1 MGILPNLPGLPGKE
15 KKKISK
21 ICKRDGQIA
30 DFNQEKITKAILN
43 AFEAAEEG
51 SRKQARK
58 LSDKVVNKLT
68 KKFHERTIPAV
79 EEVQDVVEEV
89 LIEEKVVK
97 AARAYI
103 LYREQHKQI
112 RDYQAFVDSDKVM
125 EGYLGQTDWR
135 VKENANMTFSLQG
148 LNNHVASAVSKHYW
162 LSKIYSPELREAHN
176 GGDLHIH
183 DLYMLAPYC
192 TGWDLKDLLI
202 KGFGGVGGK
211 IQCKPPKHLRSALG
225 QVVNFFYTLQGEIA
239 GAVAFS
245 NFDTY
250 LAPFIRYD
258 NLDASK
264 VKQALQEFLFN
275 MNVPT
280 RVGFQTPFT
289 NVTMDLKV
297 PKIVAEDSVIIGGA
311 PQKEK
316 YKEFQAEMDL
326 LNKVF
331 AEVMM
336 EGDASGRV
344 FTFPIPTY
352 NITKD
357 FKWESEVTD
366 KIFEMTAKYGTP
378 YFSNFINSDMDPDDA
393 RSMCCRLR
401 LDNRELRK
409 RGGGLFGANPLTGSI
424 GVITV
429 NMSRLGYL
437 AKNKKDY
444 FERLEKLMRM
454 GRQSLEV
461 KRKVLDKFTDE
472 GLYPYCRVYL
482 EAVKKRF
489 GTYWKNHFNT
499 IGVNGM
505 NESMINFMGKNLLE
519 AEANAFAGCV
529 LDFMR
534 EKLMDYQNETNDLYN
549 LESTPAEGTS
559 YRFARLDKEKFPEII
574 VANEEAVRTKKAD
587 PFYTNSTHLP
597 VDSTDDIF
605 EALDL
610 QDNLQIKY
618 TGGTVFH
625 GYIGEKLPD
634 PVSTKNLVKKIAEN
648 YHLPYYTITPTFSIC
663 QEHGYLVGEHFHCP
677 HCGAEAEVYSRVVGY
692 LRPIQQW
699 NKGKQAEFETRKEYK
714 TGGGLTVG

>member
-1 MGILPNLPGLPGKE
+1 MGIPLPIPGRE
-15 KKKISK
+15 KKKVTK
-21 ICKRDGQIA
+21 ICKRDGRIV
-30 DFNQEKITKAILN
+30 DFDQEKITEAILK
-43 AFEAAEEG
+43 ALEATDKGDKKRAN
-51 SRKQARK
+51 K
-58 LSDKVVNKLT
+58 LSGKVANKLG

-79 EEVQDVVEEV
+79 EEVQDLVEEV
-89 LIEEKVVK
+89 LVDESLTATV
-97 AARAYI
+97 RAYI

-112 RDYQAFVDSDKVM
+112 REYQAFVDSDKVM
-125 EGYLGQTDWR
+125 EGYLAQTDWL
-135 VKENANMTFSLQG
+135 VKENANMSFSLQG

-162 LSKIYSPELREAHN
+162 LNKIYSPEVRDAHN
-176 GGDLHIH
+176 NGELHIH

-192 TGWDLKDLLI
+192 TGWDLKDLMMQ
-202 KGFGGVGGK
+202 GFGGVSGK
-211 IQCKPPKHLRSALG
+211 IQCKPPKHLRTAMG
-225 QVVNFFYTLQGEIA
+225 QIVNFFYTVQGEIA

-258 NLDASK
+258 NLDYK
-264 VKQALQEFLFN
+264 QVKQSMQEFLFN

-289 NVTMDLKV
+289 NVTLDLKV
-297 PKIVAEDSVIIGGA
+297 PKIIKDDAVIIGGQ
-311 PQKEK
+311 PRSEK
-316 YKEFQAEMDL
+316 YGEFQEEMDL
-326 LNKVF
+326 FNKVF
-331 AEVMM
+331 ADVMM

-352 NITKD
+352 NITKNFD
-357 FKWESEVTD
+357 WESEVTD

-378 YFSNFINSDMDPDDA
+378 YFSNFVNSDMDPDDT

-424 GVITV
+424 GVVTI
-429 NMSRLGYL
+429 NMSRIGHL
-437 AKNKKDY
+437 AKDKKDY
-444 FERLEKLMRM
+444 FERLDKLMRL

-461 KRKVLDKFTDE
+461 KRKMLDSFTDE

-482 EAVKKRF
+482 EGVNKRF

-499 IGVNGM
+499 IGINGM
-505 NESMINFMGKNLLE
+505 NESMINFMGKSLTDK
-519 AEANAFAGCV
+519 EANVFAGEV
-529 LDFMR
+529 LDYMR
-534 EKLMDYQNETNDLYN
+534 EKLMDYQIETNDLYN

-559 YRFARLDKEKFPEII
+559 YRFAKLDKENFPEII
-574 VANEEAVRTKKAD
+574 VANEEAVRTRKAD

-610 QDNLQIKY
+610 QDGLQTKY

-634 PVSTKNLVKKIAEN
+634 PAATRNLVKKIAEN
-648 YHLPYYTITPTFSIC
+648 YHLPYYTITPTFSVC
-663 QEHGYLVGEHFHCP
+663 PEHGYLVGEHFHCP
-677 HCGAEAEVYSRVVGY
+677 QCGAEAEVYSRVSGY
-692 LRPIQQW
+692 LRPVQQW
-699 NKGKQAEFETRKEYK
+699 NKGKRAEFETRKEYK
-714 TGGGLTVG
+714 TGGRDS